1 MVKVECHDSLNCK
14 GASQQVSSGVNACT
28 NNKQKKANLFQHRFI
43 FSCVLGGL
51 VLIYSCTNFTEK
63 EVEMEVSL
71 NVCYLGKKCT
81 TTSCRQSMKL

>member
-14 GASQQVSSGVNACT
+14 GASQQVSSRV
-28 NNKQKKANLFQHRFI
+28 NLFQHRFI

-71 NVCYLGKKCT
+71 NVCYLGKNVQLPLADKV
-81 TTSCRQSMKL
+81 